1 MPALKRFAPRIN
13 AGATTT
19 NLDKPEARNPAAAFS
34 ALLSIIASMKLKRAV
49 LLLLCGL
56 VAGCG
61 SRESQSAPKWTL
73 TRDSEAVVPDAKLRS
88 QIFKALDAAEKVHTD
103 TFISHFQVRAATV
116 VEVNGKEEVVLG
128 GNTEYGRP
136 EGIHGE
142 TSLLNH
148 VMVLYGSEATH
159 HAVRFVAFYGQTCG
173 GTGSCGDCR
182 DYQIATTDYEHLL
195 VACGQASDHTVRVHR
210 FMDQLV
216 CERDFPVVDAA
227 KLPLNPKQ
235 LTTLVKSAEDAR
247 SAGITLFTP
256 GHNTGAAGLSWSGK
270 TYRAAGADD
279 AAFHYRY
286 PIGGLLQQAATESDY
301 LMRAIVVAGE
311 PGQWPAVSY
320 RDRQYGYEVSTF
332 NHAEGKPPILLI
344 LTDGQG
350 KYKVTTFESALPYA
364 FSTAAF
370 MPDALSAFLK
380 SHPNAKP

>member
-1 MPALKRFAPRIN
+1 MNILLSGTILACCGVI
-13 AGATTT
+13 ATTVRWQ
-19 NLDKPEARNPAAAFS
+19 PEAVTPW
-34 ALLSIIASMKLKRAV
+34 KLTK
-49 LLLLCGL
+49 
-56 VAGCG
+56 
-61 SRESQSAPKWTL
+61 ESESVIQNA
-73 TRDSEAVVPDAKLRS
+73 DLRR

-103 TFISHFQVRAATV
+103 PFISHFQVRAATV
-116 VEVNGKEEVVLG
+116 LEVNGKEEVVIG

-148 VMVLYGSEATH
+148 VTLQFGPDITRK
-159 HAVRFVAFYGQTCG
+159 AVRFVAFYGKTCG
-173 GTGSCGDCR
+173 TTGSCGDCR

-195 VACGQASDHTVRVHR
+195 VACGQASDHTVRVRR

-227 KLPLNPKQ
+227 KIPLSAGELAN
-235 LTTLVKSAEDAR
+235 LVKLAEGAR
-247 SAGITLFTP
+247 VAGITLFTP

-311 PGQWPAVSY
+311 PGQWPSISY

-332 NHAEGKPPILLI
+332 NHAEGKSPIVLI
-344 LTDGQG
+344 LTDGTG
-350 KYKVTTFESALPYA
+350 HYKVTSFESALPYA

-380 SHPNAKP
+380 THRNTR

>member
-1 MPALKRFAPRIN
+1 VKL
-13 AGATTT
+13 AGI
-19 NLDKPEARNPAAAFS
+19 S
-34 ALLSIIASMKLKRAV
+34 
-49 LLLLCGL
+49 LLLLFGA
-56 VAGCG
+56 VAGWAFWQPAN
-61 SRESQSAPKWTL
+61 SSKWTL
-73 TRDSEAVVPDAKLRS
+73 TKESEAVVPDAEIRN

-103 TFISHFQVRAATV
+103 PFISHFQVRAATALK
-116 VEVNGKEEVVLG
+116 VNGKEEVVLG
-128 GNTEYGRP
+128 GNSEYGRP
-136 EGIHGE
+136 QGIHGE

-148 VMVLYGSEATH
+148 VTVQFGPEVTR

-173 GTGSCGDCR
+173 ATGSCGDCR

-210 FMDQLV
+210 FMDQVV

-227 KLPLNPKQ
+227 KIPLSAGE
-235 LTTLVKSAEDAR
+235 LATLVKLAEEAR
-247 SAGITLFTP
+247 TAGITLFTP
-256 GHNTGAAGLSWSGK
+256 GHNTAAAGLSWSGK
-270 TYRAAGADD
+270 DYRAAGADD

-332 NHAEGKPPILLI
+332 NHAEGKPPITLI

>member
-1 MPALKRFAPRIN
+1 VKFAGI
-13 AGATTT
+13 G
-19 NLDKPEARNPAAAFS
+19 
-34 ALLSIIASMKLKRAV
+34 
-49 LLLLCGL
+49 LLLLIAV
-56 VAGCG
+56 VAGCALWQPA
-61 SRESQSAPKWTL
+61 SSSKWTL
-73 TRDSEAVVPDAKLRS
+73 TEESEAVVPDAELRN
-88 QIFKALDAAEKVHTD
+88 QIFKALDAAEKAHTD
-103 TFISHFQVRAATV
+103 PPISHFQVRVATV
-116 VEVNGKEEVVLG
+116 LKVNGKEEVVLG
-128 GNTEYGRP
+128 GNSEYGRP
-136 EGIHGE
+136 QGVHGE

-148 VMVLYGSEATH
+148 VTVQFGPEVTRHS
-159 HAVRFVAFYGQTCG
+159 VRFVAFYGQTCG
-173 GTGSCGDCR
+173 DTGSCGDCR

-210 FMDQLV
+210 FMDQVV

-227 KLPLNPKQ
+227 KIPLNAGE
-235 LTTLVKSAEDAR
+235 LATLVKLAEAAR
-247 SAGITLFTP
+247 TAGITLFTP
-256 GHNTGAAGLSWSGK
+256 YHNSAAAGLSWSGK

-286 PIGGLLQQAATESDY
+286 PIGGMLQQAATESDY

-332 NHAEGKPPILLI
+332 NHAEGKPPITLI

-370 MPDALSAFLK
+370 MPDALNAFLK

>member
-1 MPALKRFAPRIN
+1 VKVVGVVLV
-13 AGATTT
+13 
-19 NLDKPEARNPAAAFS
+19 
-34 ALLSIIASMKLKRAV
+34 LLSGVGWAFWRLPST
-49 LLLLCGL
+49 
-56 VAGCG
+56 
-61 SRESQSAPKWTL
+61 SKWTL
-73 TRDSEAVVPDAKLRS
+73 TRESEAVVPDAELRR
-88 QIFKALDAAEKVHTD
+88 QIFKALDAAEEVHTD
-103 TFISHFQVRAATV
+103 PFISHFQVRAATV
-116 VEVNGKEEVVLG
+116 VKVNGKEEVVLG
-128 GNTEYGRP
+128 GNSEYGRP
-136 EGIHGE
+136 QGIHGE

-148 VMVLYGSEATH
+148 VTVQFGADVTRQ
-159 HAVRFVAFYGQTCG
+159 AVRFVAFYGQTCG

-210 FMDQLV
+210 FMDQVV
-216 CERDFPVVDAA
+216 CERDFPLVDAS
-227 KLPLNPKQ
+227 KIPLNATE
-235 LTTLVKSAEDAR
+235 LAHLVKLAEEAR
-247 SAGITLFTP
+247 TAGITLFTP
-256 GHNTGAAGLSWSGK
+256 GHNSAAAGLSWSGN

-311 PGQWPAVSY
+311 PGQWPTVSY

-332 NHAEGKPPILLI
+332 NHAEGKPPITLI

-350 KYKVTTFESALPYA
+350 KYKLTTFESALPYA

-380 SHPNAKP
+380 SHPNKKPYRP

>member
-1 MPALKRFAPRIN
+1 LKPI
-13 AGATTT
+13 
-19 NLDKPEARNPAAAFS
+19 
-34 ALLSIIASMKLKRAV
+34 V
-49 LLLLCGL
+49 LLLLCSSI
-56 VAGCG
+56 AGCA
-61 SRESQSAPKWTL
+61 SREAQISPRWTL
-73 TRDSEAVVPDAKLRS
+73 TKDSEAVVPDAKLRS

-103 TFISHFQVRAATV
+103 TFISHYQVRAATV
-116 VEVNGKEEVVLG
+116 LEVDGKEQVVLG

-173 GTGSCGDCR
+173 GVASCGDCR

-195 VACGQASDHTVRVHR
+195 VACGQASDHTVRVRR

-216 CERDFPVVDAA
+216 CERDFPVVDAEKISLSSKELA
-227 KLPLNPKQ
+227 A
-235 LTTLVKSAEDAR
+235 LVKSAEEAR
-247 SAGITLFTP
+247 GGGITLFTP

-270 TYRAAGADD
+270 IYRAAGADD

-286 PIGGLLQQAATESDY
+286 PIGGMLQQAATERDY
-301 LMRAIVVAGE
+301 LMRAVVVAGQ
-311 PGQWPAVSY
+311 PGEWPAVSY

-332 NHAEGKPPILLI
+332 NHAEGKPPIMLI
-344 LTDGQG
+344 LTNGQG

-370 MPDALSAFLK
+370 RPDALSTFLK
-380 SHPNAKP
+380 SHVNAKP

>member
-1 MPALKRFAPRIN
+1 LKLAV
-13 AGATTT
+13 
-19 NLDKPEARNPAAAFS
+19 
-34 ALLSIIASMKLKRAV
+34 V
-49 LLLLCGL
+49 LLLCAAM
-56 VAGCG
+56 AGCG
-61 SRESQSAPKWTL
+61 FQPPETAPKWTL
-73 TRDSEAVVPDAKLRS
+73 TKDSEALVPDGKLRS
-88 QIFKALDAAEKVHTD
+88 QIFKALDAAENIHTD

-116 VEVNGKEEVVLG
+116 VEVNGKEQVVLG

-159 HAVRFVAFYGQTCG
+159 HAVRFVAFYGKRCG

-195 VACGQASDHTVRVHR
+195 VACGQASDHTVRVRR

-227 KLPLNPKQ
+227 KIPLNTKE
-235 LTTLVKSAEDAR
+235 LASLVKSAEGAR
-247 SAGITLFTP
+247 NGGITLFTP
-256 GHNTGAAGLSWSGK
+256 GHNIGAAGLSWTGK

-286 PIGGLLQQAATESDY
+286 PIGGMLQQAATEGDY
-301 LMRAIVVAGE
+301 LMRAIMVAGE
-311 PGQWPAVSY
+311 AGQWPAVSY

-332 NHAEGKPPILLI
+332 NHAAGKPPIMLI
-344 LTDGQG
+344 LTDGRG
-350 KYKVTTFESALPYA
+350 NYKVTTFESALPYA

-380 SHPNAKP
+380 SHTHAKP

>member
-1 MPALKRFAPRIN
+1 MAAFL
-13 AGATTT
+13 
-19 NLDKPEARNPAAAFS
+19 AAAGR
-34 ALLSIIASMKLKRAV
+34 LKGDHSVKVYGVV
-49 LLLLCGL
+49 LLLLFGC
-56 VAGCG
+56 VCGCG
-61 SRESQSAPKWTL
+61 TRKPQIAPKWTL
-73 TRDSEAVVPDAKLRS
+73 TSESRDVVPDDRLRS

-103 TFISHFQVRAATV
+103 TFISHYQVRAATV
-116 VEVNGKEEVVLG
+116 IEVNGREEVVLG

-195 VACGQASDHTVRVHR
+195 VACGQASDHTVRVRR

-216 CERDFPVVDAA
+216 CERDFPIVDAA
-227 KLPLNPKQ
+227 KLPLSTKE
-235 LTTLVKSAEDAR
+235 LTALVKSAENAR

-311 PGQWPAVSY
+311 PGQWPTVSY

-332 NHAEGKPPILLI
+332 NHAEGQPPIVLI
-344 LTDGQG
+344 LTDGRG
-350 KYKVTTFESALPYA
+350 RYKVTTFESALPYA

-370 MPDALSAFLK
+370 MPNALKAFLK
-380 SHPNAKP
+380 SHPSAKPQLAAADRKNGNGQ

>member
-1 MPALKRFAPRIN
+1 ITRL
-13 AGATTT
+13 
-19 NLDKPEARNPAAAFS
+19 NLNS
-34 ALLSIIASMKLKRAV
+34 AV
-49 LLLLCGL
+49 LLLLCG
-56 VAGCG
+56 VAAGCG
-61 SRESQSAPKWTL
+61 SRESQSAPTWTL
-73 TRDSEAVVPDAKLRS
+73 TRESEAVVPDAKLRS

-116 VEVNGKEEVVLG
+116 LKVNGKEEVVLG
-128 GNTEYGRP
+128 GNSEYGRP

-148 VMVLYGSEATH
+148 VTVQFGPDMTRK
-159 HAVRFVAFYGQTCG
+159 AVRFVAFYGKTCG
-173 GTGSCGDCR
+173 TTGSCGDCR

-195 VACGQASDHTVRVHR
+195 VACGQASDHTVRVRR

-216 CERDFPVVDAA
+216 CERNFPVVD
-227 KLPLNPKQ
+227 KSKIPLNAGE
-235 LTTLVKSAEDAR
+235 LANLVKLAEGAR
-247 SAGITLFTP
+247 VAGITLFTP
-256 GHNTGAAGLSWSGK
+256 GHNSGAAGLSWSGK

-332 NHAEGKPPILLI
+332 NHVEGKPPITLI

-370 MPDALSAFLK
+370 MPDAPSAFLK
-380 SHPNAKP
+380 SHPNTR

>member
-1 MPALKRFAPRIN
+1 VKLE
-13 AGATTT
+13 ATG
-19 NLDKPEARNPAAAFS
+19 
-34 ALLSIIASMKLKRAV
+34 
-49 LLLLCGL
+49 LLLLCS
-56 VAGCG
+56 VIAGCAFCQPA
-61 SRESQSAPKWTL
+61 SSPRWTL
-73 TRDSEAVVPDAKLRS
+73 TKESEAVVPDAELRN
-88 QIFKALDAAEKVHTD
+88 QIFKALDAAESVHTD
-103 TFISHFQVRAATV
+103 PFISHFQVRAATV
-116 VEVNGKEEVVLG
+116 IKVNGQEEVVLG
-128 GNTEYGRP
+128 GNSEYGRP
-136 EGIHGE
+136 QGIHGE

-148 VMVLYGSEATH
+148 VTVQFGPEVTR

-195 VACGQASDHTVRVHR
+195 VACGQASDHTVRVRR
-210 FMDQLV
+210 FLDQVV

-227 KLPLNPKQ
+227 KIPLSAGE
-235 LTTLVKSAEDAR
+235 LAALVKLAEEAR
-247 SAGITLFTP
+247 TAGITLFTP
-256 GHNTGAAGLSWSGK
+256 GHNSAAAGLSWSGK

-332 NHAEGKPPILLI
+332 NHAEGKPPITLI

>member
-1 MPALKRFAPRIN
+1 VNVAAIAL
-13 AGATTT
+13 
-19 NLDKPEARNPAAAFS
+19 
-34 ALLSIIASMKLKRAV
+34 V
-49 LLLLCGL
+49 LLGGVL
-56 VAGCG
+56 AGCG
-61 SRESQSAPKWTL
+61 SREAQSAPKWTL
-73 TRDSEAVVPDAKLRS
+73 TKESEAVVPDAELRVE
-88 QIFKALDAAEKVHTD
+88 IFKALDAAERVHTD
-103 TFISHFQVRAATV
+103 PFISHFQVRAATV
-116 VEVNGKEEVVLG
+116 LKVNGKEEVVLG
-128 GNTEYGRP
+128 GNSEYGRP

-142 TSLLNH
+142 SSLLNH
-148 VMVLYGSEATH
+148 VTVMYGADVAR

-216 CERDFPVVDAA
+216 CERDFPVVDGTKIPLSPGDLA
-227 KLPLNPKQ
+227 KL
-235 LTTLVKSAEDAR
+235 VKLAEEAR
-247 SAGITLFTP
+247 TGGVTLFTP
-256 GHNTGAAGLSWSGK
+256 GHNSAAAGLSWTGK

-286 PIGGLLQQAATESDY
+286 PIGGMLQQAATEGDY

-320 RDRQYGYEVSTF
+320 RDRQYGFEVSTF
-332 NHAEGKPPILLI
+332 NHAEGKPPILLL
-344 LTDGQG
+344 LTDGRG
-350 KYKVTTFESALPYA
+350 KYKMTTFESALPYA

-380 SHPNAKP
+380 SHAGAKVQRP

>member
-1 MPALKRFAPRIN
+1 LKRT
-13 AGATTT
+13 G
-19 NLDKPEARNPAAAFS
+19 
-34 ALLSIIASMKLKRAV
+34 AV
-49 LLLLCGL
+49 LLLLFGV

-61 SRESQSAPKWTL
+61 TRKPQTAPQWTL
-73 TRDSEAVVPDAKLRS
+73 TSESEAVVPDAKLRS

-103 TFISHFQVRAATV
+103 TFISHYQVRAATV
-116 VEVNGKEEVVLG
+116 LEVNGREEVVLG

-148 VMVLYGSEATH
+148 VMVLYGSHATH
-159 HAVRFVAFYGQTCG
+159 HDVHFVAFYGQTCG
-173 GTGSCGDCR
+173 TTGSCGDCR

-195 VACGQASDHTVRVHR
+195 IACGQASDHTVRVRR

-216 CERDFPVVDAA
+216 CERDFPLVDAA
-227 KLPLNPKQ
+227 KLPLSPKE
-235 LTTLVKSAEDAR
+235 LAALVKSAEDAR
-247 SAGITLFTP
+247 RAGITLFTP

-332 NHAEGKPPILLI
+332 NHAEGKPPIVLI

-350 KYKVTTFESALPYA
+350 RYKVTTFASALPYA
-364 FSTAAF
+364 FSTAEF

-380 SHPNAKP
+380 SHPNAKPQRADADIKKSRYGQ